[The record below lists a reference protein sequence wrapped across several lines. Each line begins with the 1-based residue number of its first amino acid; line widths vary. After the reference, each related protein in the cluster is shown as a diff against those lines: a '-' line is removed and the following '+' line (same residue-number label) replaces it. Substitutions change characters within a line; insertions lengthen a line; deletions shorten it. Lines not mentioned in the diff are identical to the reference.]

1 MKDKTAAAS
10 PSFVIITGKKDS
22 ESVLRGLSLL
32 FGLAHPLMM
41 QVIECINL
49 ELGKGQ

>member
-10 PSFVIITGKKDS
+10 SFVIITEKKDS
-22 ESVLRGLSLL
+22 ESVRGLSLSLL
-32 FGLAHPLMM
+32 FGLAHPPMM

>member
-10 PSFVIITGKKDS
+10 PPFVIITEKKDS
-22 ESVLRGLSLL
+22 ESVRGLSLL